1 MVGGKA
7 GNVISKLC
15 TGQATKN
22 ESVNRF
28 AEALGAHWDKEMKY
42 RNEACLDIFKL
53 KNTKMNWKK
62 FSSVQT
68 ETKLLIARQVIH
80 PKYEYD
86 G

>member
-15 TGQATKN
+15 AGQATKN

-42 RNEACLDIFKL
+42 RND
-53 KNTKMNWKK
+53 
-62 FSSVQT
+62 
-68 ETKLLIARQVIH
+68 
-80 PKYEYD
+80 D
-86 G
+86 GGG